1 MPSTTTAEKAELRRR
16 ARQYL
21 SGLSPQARRTSD
33 DALFARFLA
42 LPQVEAADTLL
53 LYHGMGGEP
62 DTARL
67 LPALWARGKAVCLP
81 RCLPGHGMEARLVRP
96 DSALIPH
103 PYGMLE
109 PGEDCP
115 LVGKDAIGLVLVPGL
130 AFDPSGGRLGQGGGF
145 YDRWLAD
152 YAGCTAALC
161 RTALLLPQVPRAP
174 HDRGVELVL
183 TEHGLY
189 RAEALKEGF
198 RQKLVMEMFEEYT
211 MFERETHQVVFKE
224 EETRILFQSKKQT
237 IQSTLLSKEPQQVFQ
252 ETQQI
257 LHQLFE
263 LEPFEFEL
271 VEETDK

>member
-189 RAEALKEGF
+189 RADAQRRGGPRAPPPPRRGED
-198 RQKLVMEMFEEYT
+198 
-211 MFERETHQVVFKE
+211 
-224 EETRILFQSKKQT
+224 
-237 IQSTLLSKEPQQVFQ
+237 P
-252 ETQQI
+252 
-257 LHQLFE
+257 
-263 LEPFEFEL
+263 
-271 VEETDK
+271 